1 MSWNS
6 NLKLMAKNWL
16 TIHEAVQVINETFDT
31 SITESTIYRCA
42 LYGQINLS
50 IYFQSP
56 VTLRK

>member
-31 SITESTIYRCA
+31 SI
-42 LYGQINLS
+42 
-50 IYFQSP
+50 P
-56 VTLRK
+56 VSGNITKNN